1 MSERFTEHDRKILS
15 IWKNNCKAQWDNI
28 ATAGGYPHRK
38 AAQKAVRRVT
48 KKLGLPPR
56 TTGGPAPEPQ
66 ELPPPT
72 TGGSASRPQ
81 RGLHTTRSNKGGP
94 KSDASAGRVKT
105 PKKGEPR
112 KGRESGQGLNR
123 EGEGARIGEGT
134 GEGTGEDT
142 GEEGTGEEGTGEGVD
157 QRVGQGSDRFVKGRP
172 YNERIDR
179 DYRPR
184 VGELLGD
191 SESSDGGDDDSED
204 EMEILNPLTHAI
216 PIPNPL
222 VSAAITKLTP
232 LFVNQSLPIT
242 PRLPPSFDPSLT
254 NTLCPPGPSTTFP
267 LPLSVTVTCVKA
279 PNTEST
285 TDPTNPI
292 KLTNAAVRASIVIPS
307 TPSPPE
313 QNLNAKTAVTVKR
326 HDPSAPYPNPSIV
339 TPPFVPRATFRQGA
353 VIRNGLP
360 LARIPSSDENVSAA
374 TAAYCTSTPIG
385 NTLSRFGTE
394 GPAAS
399 GKCEEIY
406 GPFAFRRIHVCATIS
421 TQATPEF
428 ASTCTALRGPSPPA
442 PPVDDVVSVCLALC
456 PIRVTR
462 VPSRKKSISSQKK
475 AG

>member
-204 EMEILNPLTHAI
+204 EMEM
-216 PIPNPL
+216 
-222 VSAAITKLTP
+222 
-232 LFVNQSLPIT
+232 
-242 PRLPPSFDPSLT
+242 
-254 NTLCPPGPSTTFP
+254 
-267 LPLSVTVTCVKA
+267 
-279 PNTEST
+279 
-285 TDPTNPI
+285 
-292 KLTNAAVRASIVIPS
+292 
-307 TPSPPE
+307 
-313 QNLNAKTAVTVKR
+313 
-326 HDPSAPYPNPSIV
+326 
-339 TPPFVPRATFRQGA
+339 
-353 VIRNGLP
+353 
-360 LARIPSSDENVSAA
+360 
-374 TAAYCTSTPIG
+374 
-385 NTLSRFGTE
+385 
-394 GPAAS
+394 
-399 GKCEEIY
+399 
-406 GPFAFRRIHVCATIS
+406 
-421 TQATPEF
+421 
-428 ASTCTALRGPSPPA
+428 
-442 PPVDDVVSVCLALC
+442 
-456 PIRVTR
+456 
-462 VPSRKKSISSQKK
+462 
-475 AG
+475 